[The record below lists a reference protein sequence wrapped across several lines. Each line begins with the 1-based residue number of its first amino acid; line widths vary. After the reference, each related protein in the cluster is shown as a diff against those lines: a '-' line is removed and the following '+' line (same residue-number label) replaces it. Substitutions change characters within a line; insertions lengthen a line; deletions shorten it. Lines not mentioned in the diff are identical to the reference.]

1 MHVFHHQRVSMAR
14 LLELLVVLTLLQQT
28 AALFAKASPTIV
40 RMERA
45 ARELAATFIF
55 EGLVQVREPLEIFDD
70 PRHQSFWFESSKAA
84 LEADLRGAADMGEKT
99 YETVRPVAPPSE
111 EELMSASPLLVARSR
126 RAQPTKRIVTAA
138 PLQAKLKL
146 PAGAEPLGPP
156 ESAPDTRSGASRA
169 LVRQKLSALHSQR
182 AQLEAA
188 VSEMLDPLVA
198 PSLPAFD
205 LAVLLLF
212 LSELASG
219 LPVPV
224 ASKEAAMLS
233 AAYSG
238 DANGKEQQ
246 SVRHVQGVLGAY
258 ARERLGREV

>member
-1 MHVFHHQRVSMAR
+1 MTRIIA
-14 LLELLVVLTLLQQT
+14 LLLALALEHA
-28 AALFAKASPTIV
+28 AALVAKASPTII

-55 EGLVQVREPLEIFDD
+55 EGLVQAREPLELFDD
-70 PRHQSFWFESSKAA
+70 PRHQSFWFEGSKAA
-84 LEADLRGAADMGEKT
+84 LESDLRTAADIGEKA

-111 EELMSASPLLVARSR
+111 AELASASPLLAARAR
-126 RAQPTKRIVTAA
+126 RAQPTKRFVTAA
-138 PLQAKLKL
+138 PLQTAAPL
-146 PAGAEPLGPP
+146 PNGAEPLGPA
-156 ESAPDTRSGASRA
+156 ESAPDSRGGASRA
-169 LVRQKLSALHSQR
+169 LVRQKLSELHSR
-182 AQLEAA
+182 RGQLEAA
-188 VSEMLDPLVA
+188 VGEMLDPLVA

-212 LSELASG
+212 LSEVAGG

-224 ASKEAAMLS
+224 AAKEAAMLS
-233 AAYSG
+233 GAYSG
-238 DANGKEQQ
+238 DANGVEPQ